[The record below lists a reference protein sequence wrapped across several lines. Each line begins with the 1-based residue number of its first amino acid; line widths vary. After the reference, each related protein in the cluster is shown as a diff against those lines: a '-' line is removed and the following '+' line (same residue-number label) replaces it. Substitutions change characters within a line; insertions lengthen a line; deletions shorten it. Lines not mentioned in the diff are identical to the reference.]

1 MTGTYEIITDGFI
14 TQPYALRYLWKPI
27 EGQNTQRQIDGNK
40 VGMLV
45 TISADGKPSKTFY
58 HEVENIEY
66 EGQLIDNRLDGFPD
80 AATIDHYYKKCL
92 TNMLI
97 HKLCHDL

>member
-14 TQPYALRYLWKPI
+14 TQPYAMRYLWRPI
-27 EGQNTQRQIDGNK
+27 ESQNTQRNIDGNK

-66 EGQLIDNRLDGFPD
+66 EGQLTSNRLDGFPD
-80 AATIDHYYKKCL
+80 ADCIAHYLQKMADEYA
-92 TNMLI
+92 NS
-97 HKLCHDL
+97 